1 MNVDKLKESWVQVAG
16 HGGDIVAHWFYAHLF
31 VHYPETRDLFPV
43 SMAAQRDR
51 LVQALGR
58 IVSNVD
64 QLDDL
69 VPYLEDLGRD
79 HRKFG
84 ALAAHFPAVGD
95 SLLATLAHFSGGR
108 WTATLEADWAAAYG
122 LVADVM
128 TKAADDAAQTTP
140 AHWEA
145 RVTEV
150 EQRAFDIAI
159 LRLSTDVPVPY
170 QAGQS
175 LALEAT
181 DIRPR
186 LWRWYSPANPPGG
199 TDIEL
204 HVRMVPGGAV
214 SSALV
219 RSSSVGDRV
228 RLGPPIGH
236 LALEPDSVRPVLMIA
251 GGTGFAPLKAVI
263 GQLAAAGKDRQVA
276 LYFGVRRVGDIYDY
290 DALEKLNAAHDWLTV
305 TIVVSE
311 DPVWP
316 GPQGLVGEV
325 ALAAQDWSGHDVH
338 VCGSPDMVAG
348 TVQMVIDHGIPAAQI
363 KYDAY

>member
-1 MNVDKLKESWVQVAG
+1 M
-16 HGGDIVAHWFYAHLF
+16 
-31 VHYPETRDLFPV
+31 
-43 SMAAQRDR
+43 
-51 LVQALGR
+51 
-58 IVSNVD
+58 
-64 QLDDL
+64 
-69 VPYLEDLGRD
+69 
-79 HRKFG
+79 
-84 ALAAHFPAVGD
+84 
-95 SLLATLAHFSGGR
+95 
-108 WTATLEADWAAAYG
+108 
-122 LVADVM
+122 
-128 TKAADDAAQTTP
+128 
-140 AHWEA
+140 
-145 RVTEV
+145 
-150 EQRAFDIAI
+150 EQRAFDIAV

-236 LALEPDSVRPVLMIA
+236 LAVEPDSVRPLLMIA

-263 GQLAAAGKDRQVA
+263 GQLAAAGEARQVA

-290 DALEKLNAAHDWLTV
+290 DALEKLNAEHDWLSVTV
-305 TIVVSE
+305 VVSE

-325 ALAAQDWSGHDVH
+325 ALAAQDWSGHDVY

-348 TVQMVIDHGIPAAQI
+348 TVQLAIDRGIPAAQI
-363 KYDAY
+363 RYDAY